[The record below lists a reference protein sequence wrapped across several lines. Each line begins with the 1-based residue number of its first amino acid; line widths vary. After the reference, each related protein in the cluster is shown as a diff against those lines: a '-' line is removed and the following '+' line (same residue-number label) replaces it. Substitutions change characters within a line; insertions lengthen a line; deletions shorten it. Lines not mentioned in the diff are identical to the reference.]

1 MNILMI
7 AGEVAP
13 YAKTGGLGEVMA
25 ALPKAV
31 HRLGHDVRVY
41 MPLYGAIDRQALAF
55 VPIGKTVQ
63 LNVAGEKTPINFSAS
78 ILAQEV
84 PIYFLE
90 SEKYFP
96 SEQRAMYDA
105 QQGNLPFYA
114 FNLSV
119 FRLLETLDWVPDI

>member
-1 MNILMI
+1 MI

-31 HRLGHDVRVY
+31 HRLGHDVRVF
-41 MPLYGAIDRQALAF
+41 MPLYGSIDRQQYAF
-55 VPIGKTVQ
+55 VPIGRNQELKV
-63 LNVAGEKTPINFSAS
+63 GGDKSPIHFHAS

-90 SEKYFP
+90 SERYFP
-96 SEQRAMYDA
+96 AGKGMYRSVD
-105 QQGNLPFYA
+105 GNLPYYA
-114 FNLSV
+114 FDLSV
-119 FRLLETLDWVPDI
+119 FRLLETL

>member
-1 MNILMI
+1 MSSMNVLMI
-7 AGEVAP
+7 AGEVQP

-41 MPLYGAIDRQALAF
+41 MPLYGTISRKQFAF
-55 VPIGKTVQ
+55 VPIGREMS
-63 LNVAGEKTPINFSAS
+63 LNVGDEISPIRFSAS
-78 ILAQEV
+78 ILSQEV

-96 SEQRAMYDA
+96 PDQSVIYDPKL
-105 QQGNLPFYA
+105 GNLPYYA
-114 FNLSV
+114 F
-119 FRLLETLDWVPDI
+119 

>member
-1 MNILMI
+1 MKILMI

-41 MPLYGAIDRQALAF
+41 MPLYGAIDRQQLAF
-55 VPIGKTVQ
+55 VPIGRTTQ
-63 LNVAGEKTPINFSAS
+63 LNVAGHRSEIHFKAS

-90 SEKYFP
+90 SQEYFP
-96 SEQRAMYDA
+96 EGRPTLYD
-105 QQGNLPFYA
+105 P
-114 FNLSV
+114 
-119 FRLLETLDWVPDI
+119 R